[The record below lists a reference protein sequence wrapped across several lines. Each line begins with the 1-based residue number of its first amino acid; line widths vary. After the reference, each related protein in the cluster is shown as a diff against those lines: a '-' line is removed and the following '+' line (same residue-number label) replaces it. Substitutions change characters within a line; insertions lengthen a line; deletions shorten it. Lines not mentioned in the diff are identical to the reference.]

1 MQPLARCCFSA
12 IVLLLVP
19 GAAVCCGPTEY
30 QWTTNEGSGC
40 CSMCPPGKYLVSR
53 CERFNEDPNC
63 AVCPTGK
70 YTAGWNTHSSCARCK
85 ICSKESGAAY
95 SKKCEKDANAECSC
109 GKGKQL
115 TAESNSCEQCPPGS
129 YSDEEGNETC
139 KPWTCCEENGQQ
151 LIKNGSST
159 ENVECG
165 MSKITTTQGR
175 SSFNPTTVLRTTM
188 PSASTRTSPS
198 VTTANQPATA
208 VEDKFYIG
216 VIVVAALIFLIVLIK
231 RRKLYLK
238 MKKQDFYHC
247 LGIKKDIKGPVQE
260 EANDITSVQ
269 V

>member
-1 MQPLARCCFSA
+1 MQPLALCCFSP
-12 IVLLLVP
+12 IVLLLIP

-40 CSMCPPGKYLVSR
+40 CPMCPPGKYLVSR

-85 ICSKESGAAY
+85 ICSEESGATY
-95 SKKCEKDANAECSC
+95 NKKCEKDSNAECSC

-115 TAESNSCEQCPPGS
+115 TAESNSCEVCPPGS
-129 YSDEEGNETC
+129 YSDEEGNKTC
-139 KPWTCCEENGQQ
+139 KPWTW
-151 LIKNGSST
+151 
-159 ENVECG
+159 
-165 MSKITTTQGR
+165 
-175 SSFNPTTVLRTTM
+175 
-188 PSASTRTSPS
+188 
-198 VTTANQPATA
+198 
-208 VEDKFYIG
+208 
-216 VIVVAALIFLIVLIK
+216 
-231 RRKLYLK
+231 RKLYLE

-260 EANDITSVQ
+260 ESSDITSVQ